1 MKMRFKSACLI
12 FLLSSVLLPGA
23 AGGGEKVKKAGLSIF
38 SPAFEN
44 NGNIP
49 SRFTCQGLD
58 INPPLVIK
66 NVPAGTV
73 SLALVVDDPDA
84 PVGTW
89 VHWVMWN
96 IQADTSEIGENSVPP
111 GSVQGLNDWKRNS
124 YGGPC
129 PPSGTHRYFFRLYAL
144 NSELKIKP
152 GTTAADLRKAMKGR
166 IIEEAEYVGL
176 YKKR

>member
-1 MKMRFKSACLI
+1 MGYKSVWLI
-12 FLLSSVLLPGA
+12 FLLSSVLLPPSAGA
-23 AGGGEKVKKAGLSIF
+23 GEKGKTTGLSIS
-38 SPAFEN
+38 SPAFAG

-58 INPPLVIK
+58 VNPPLVIK
-66 NVPAGTV
+66 NIPPGTV

-89 VHWVMWN
+89 VHWVAWN
-96 IQADTSEIGENSVPP
+96 ISAATGEIGENSVPP
-111 GSVQGLNDWKRNS
+111 GCVQGRNDWKRNS

-144 NSELKIKP
+144 NSELHISANS
-152 GTTAADLRKAMKGR
+152 TAADLRQAMKGR
-166 IIEEAEYVGL
+166 IIGESELVGL

>member
-1 MKMRFKSACLI
+1 MEFKSVWII
-12 FLLSSVLLPGA
+12 FLLSSVLFPA
-23 AGGGEKVKKAGLSIF
+23 TARGGEKGKNAGLTIS

-58 INPPLVIK
+58 INPALVIN

-96 IQADTSEIGENSVPP
+96 ISANTREIGENSVPP
-111 GSVQGLNDWKRNS
+111 GSVQGRNDWKRNS

-144 NSELKIKP
+144 NSELQINP
-152 GTTAADLRKAMKGR
+152 NITAGDLRKAMKGR
-166 IIEEAEYVGL
+166 IIEETELVGL

>member
-1 MKMRFKSACLI
+1 MGYKSAWII
-12 FLLSSVLLPGA
+12 FLLSSVLLPSV
-23 AGGGEKVKKAGLSIF
+23 AGGGEKMKKAGLYIS

-66 NVPAGTV
+66 NIPPGTA
-73 SLALVVDDPDA
+73 SMALVVDDPDA

-96 IQADTSEIGENSVPP
+96 ISAKTGEIGENSVPA
-111 GSVQGLNDWKRNS
+111 GSVQGRNDWQRNS

-144 NSELKIKP
+144 NSELHINP
-152 GTTAADLRKAMKGR
+152 NATAGELRKAMKDR
-166 IIEEAEYVGL
+166 IIEESELVGL